1 MTIITHLLDCQEYEM
16 RLYILHNIILGSYV
30 KCSVDICSYYWSQKS
45 WDLSSVLIS
54 LFKNNTELVSVMAR
68 IWIQVGNVNLAPVI
82 FRDKQYLKT
91 YIIKLLAIALY
102 KFLQTHVLNTSP
114 IHDR

>member
-1 MTIITHLLDCQEYEM
+1 
-16 RLYILHNIILGSYV
+16 
-30 KCSVDICSYYWSQKS
+30 
-45 WDLSSVLIS
+45 
-54 LFKNNTELVSVMAR
+54 MAR
-68 IWIQVGNVNLAPVI
+68 IWIQVGDVNLAPVI